1 MVRSY
6 ARTMAGRRGRSRSP
20 RSGEATR
27 TKARRAEW
35 GTISRQ
41 QVVDVATR
49 VVRGGGYEQMTI
61 RSLAAELGVAP
72 MSLYGHVR
80 SKEDLLDEVADR
92 LLGEVWRPE
101 ASEEEWQAWI
111 TEAADRLRRLLV
123 EQPAALHVYLRR
135 PVVSASAIARMEA
148 MMRVLRGAGLS
159 RAMATRAY
167 GAIHTYTIGFSAVEA
182 SREHEVPSAEGASEL
197 ARQLAAY
204 TTPKQFA
211 AGLSYLLGGVLLES
225 GVAEGQNLLPA
236 GRGR

>member
-1 MVRSY
+1 MDPPRES
-6 ARTMAGRRGRSRSP
+6 ARGP
-20 RSGEATR
+20 RPREAKR
-27 TKARRAEW
+27 TKRRRAEW
-35 GTISRQ
+35 GTLSRQ
-41 QVVDVATR
+41 QVVDVATQ
-49 VVRGGGYEQMTI
+49 VVRGGGYDQMTI

-80 SKEDLLDEVADR
+80 SKEDLLDEVVDR
-92 LLGEVWRPE
+92 LLGEVWRPDVVE
-101 ASEEEWQAWI
+101 DEWQTWI
-111 TEAADRLRRLLV
+111 AEAADRLRRFLV
-123 EQPAALHVYLRR
+123 GQPAALHVYLRR

-204 TTPKQFA
+204 TTPQQFA

-225 GVAEGQNLLPA
+225 GVAEGQNLLSA
-236 GRGR
+236 SRGR